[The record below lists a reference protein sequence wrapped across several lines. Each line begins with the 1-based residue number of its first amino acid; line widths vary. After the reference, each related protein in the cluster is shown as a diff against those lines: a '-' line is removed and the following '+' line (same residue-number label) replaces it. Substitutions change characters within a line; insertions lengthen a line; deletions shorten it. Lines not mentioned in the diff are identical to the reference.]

1 MYRDNKQRL
10 YLTTIRRDKSHFALR
25 LNVHACNGNRIFRIR
40 RPGKPEFYSNI
51 ILTRRCRYEK
61 EKKPYRAGEYP
72 RVGTRKTHLRRKREN
87 NERDW
92 TVPSE
97 FRETVVIGRV
107 REV

>member
-1 MYRDNKQRL
+1 M
-10 YLTTIRRDKSHFALR
+10 
-25 LNVHACNGNRIFRIR
+25 
-40 RPGKPEFYSNI
+40 
-51 ILTRRCRYEK
+51 LTRRRRRYEM
-61 EKKPYRAGEYP
+61 KKNRTEPGW
-72 RVGTRKTHLRRKREN
+72 VGTRKTHLRRKREN